1 MWGVIC
7 LQMQSLE
14 LVCAH
19 VQLCP
24 SLNTYLNVYPSSII
38 PPCVMPYCLRTWFSL
53 LSDFI
58 LLTSFLSPILFWTN
72 KLFSCLHGIFWS
84 HSSSIRRC
92 FESIKYISCVYHLIS
107 SICTYWRLCLVKY
120 KIAMLYKL
128 LKGWRRRQHKSY
140 CSKVE
145 ASLKKPF
152 S

>member
-1 MWGVIC
+1 MWNTELCREGLFIYQMWGVIC

-58 LLTSFLSPILFWTN
+58 LLTSFLSHILFWTN

-84 HSSSIRRC
+84 HSSSIKRY

-107 SICTYWRLCLVKY
+107 SICTY
-120 KIAMLYKL
+120 
-128 LKGWRRRQHKSY
+128 
-140 CSKVE
+140 
-145 ASLKKPF
+145 
-152 S
+152 